1 MDMTELK
8 LNEILTPASL
18 RWGEFTDAL
27 VQSLKRHGCDA
38 QSQRHAKRIIAAMG
52 GIDVEGSLA
61 YFRKY
66 GGYCDCEILIN
77 VEDCAPDE
85 MSEND
90 YATH

>member
-1 MDMTELK
+1 
-8 LNEILTPASL
+8 
-18 RWGEFTDAL
+18 
-27 VQSLKRHGCDA
+27 
-38 QSQRHAKRIIAAMG
+38 MG